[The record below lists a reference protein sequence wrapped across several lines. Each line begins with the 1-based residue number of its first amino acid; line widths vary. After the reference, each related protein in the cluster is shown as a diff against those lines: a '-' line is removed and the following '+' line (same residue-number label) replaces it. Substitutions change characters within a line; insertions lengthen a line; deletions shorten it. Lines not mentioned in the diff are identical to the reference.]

1 MGEGHKWSVAGEF
14 LAPPGNG
21 SSGLGGGAMSA
32 GSCLR
37 EPLEIESG
45 EPEGAF
51 GNSDVGKSEAKLRK
65 WTGVWLGRRTPGA
78 QAELSRCAPG
88 VGSPA
93 AAGVAEGI

>member
-1 MGEGHKWSVAGEF
+1 MECCRGI
-14 LAPPGNG
+14 
-21 SSGLGGGAMSA
+21 SSPSREWQFGVGGG
-32 GSCLR
+32 GDVCWKLP
-37 EPLEIESG
+37 EGTLEIESG